1 MILVTGGAGF
11 IGSNF
16 VHLWCRESDEPVLN
30 LDALTYAGNP
40 DNLDALPCGS
50 GHRFVR
56 GDIRD
61 TSTLQELLAGHR
73 PRAVVHFAAHTHVD
87 RAIAGPDSFVDT
99 NVLGTQRLLESCRRY
114 WQGLDAASRVGFR
127 FIQVS
132 TDEVYGSLSPDAR
145 PWTETA
151 PLAPHNPY
159 AASKAAADHLVQ
171 AYHHTYGL
179 PTLITR
185 CGNNYG
191 PRQFPEKLIP
201 LVIVRR
207 LTGAPI
213 PVYGD
218 GGQQRDWIHVND
230 HCQALLRVL
239 DHGRPGDS
247 YHVAG
252 HAELGNLTL
261 IHRLSALLDA
271 RLPATPPLRIR
282 HVADRPAHDRRYALD
297 TGKIERELGWRP
309 RIGLEAGLAATIDWY
324 LAQPEW
330 LARVTS
336 GAYREWVASHYGDV
350 PAR

>member
-16 VHLWCRESDEPVLN
+16 IHLWCRERHEPVLN

-40 DNLDALPCGS
+40 DNLEALPAGNR
-50 GHRFVR
+50 HRFVR

-61 TSTLQELLAGHR
+61 AGMLQALLAEHR

-87 RAIAGPDSFVDT
+87 RAIAGPDSFIDT
-99 NVLGTQRLLESCRRY
+99 NVLGTQRLLESCRQY
-114 WQGLDAASRVGFR
+114 WLGTDAASRRGFR
-127 FIQVS
+127 FLHVS
-132 TDEVYGSLSPDAR
+132 TDEVYGSLSAHAQ
-145 PWTETA
+145 PWTEA
-151 PLAPHNPY
+151 SPLAPHNPY

-207 LTGAPI
+207 LAGTPI

-218 GGQQRDWIHVND
+218 GGQQRDWIHVED

-239 DHGRPGDS
+239 DQGRPGES

-252 HAELGNLTL
+252 HAETDNLGL
-261 IHRLSALLDA
+261 IRQLSALLDA
-271 RLPATPPLRIR
+271 RRPDAPVMRIR

-309 RIGLEAGLAATIDWY
+309 RIGLDAGLAATIDWY
-324 LAQPEW
+324 LGNPDW
-330 LARVTS
+330 LSRVTS
-336 GAYREWVASHYGDV
+336 GAYREWVASHYGDLS
-350 PAR
+350 A